1 MATINLLPNEDVYND
16 WTASTLFVGKYTL
29 MDDDHTGNIAT
40 DSNYLGAT
48 TTGKVFELGFQ
59 DFTEDFSTIDSVQA
73 VVRSGNNGRGAS
85 FEIEMTMVD
94 YGSGSAFWSAEGSGS
109 QAGLFTYRT
118 QTFTSRTTS
127 DGSSAWTNANIN
139 NLRMK
144 VELTAHSGGTPRAT
158 YCYFIVTYTAPTAIA
173 DNSVFFGCNF

>member
-1 MATINLLPNEDVYND
+1 MATINLLPNADISNN
-16 WTASTLFVGKYTL
+16 WTASTLFVDKYTL

-59 DFTEDFSTIDSVQA
+59 DFTEDFSSIDSVQA

-85 FEIEMTMVD
+85 FEIEMTIID
-94 YGSGSAFWSAEGSGS
+94 NTGILWSAEGSGS
-109 QAGLFTYRT
+109 QAGTIAYRT

-127 DGSSAWTNANIN
+127 DGSSAWTKTNIN

-144 VELTAHSGGTPRAT
+144 VDLTAHSGGTTKVT
-158 YCYFIVTYTAPTAIA
+158 YCYFIVTYTEPTAT
-173 DNSVFFGCNF
+173 DNAVFFGTNF